1 MWKLLL
7 PKSTAART
15 SGTGRGAG
23 RALGLVSGGR
33 AVTAAGAGLGAGCR
47 GVGRGKR
54 QPRAWG
60 QVQAAAKDEPQPQ
73 VVVACGLRITNCAPS
88 RPSRESISAPVRYCT
103 LTGSTSSFTPRF
115 STQVSPSWICSSNSK
130 PYCSP
135 EQPPPCTNT
144 RSMSFGFP
152 SPRIRSP
159 TLRAAASV
167 NRSRGASCS
176 ASVVLIDLLLWAQSR
191 SPLRR
196 GQSRTSHPQVPS
208 ALLALPRGL
217 RRKTHQLSLDLGAQG
232 HFNDAVVNVALD
244 AGGRPQNH
252 AFAGVDIA
260 LDRPLQPHVRHVH
273 RPFDGAGSA
282 DRQGRIR
289 GPAGA
294 NPTGDMAVQV
304 QPALEFDIAVHA
316 RSLADQRIDARG
328 PGIAVEHDGSDS
340 AWNLR
345 LRERPRRSTGT
356 SARAAPRHG
365 GPSSPGR

>member
-103 LTGSTSSFTPRF
+103 LIGSTSSFTPRF

-135 EQPPPCTNT
+135 EQPPPCPNT

-167 NRSRGASCS
+167 NRSAGASCS

-191 SPLRR
+191 SPLGR
-196 GQSRTSHPQVPS
+196 GQSRTSHPQGPS
-208 ALLALPRGL
+208 ALPALALARRRGL
-217 RRKTHQLSLDLGAQG
+217 RSHAHQFSHDLGAHG

-244 AGGRPQNH
+244 AGCGAQKPG
-252 AFAGVDIA
+252 FAGREVP
-260 LDRPLQPHVRHVH
+260 LDRTLKHHARHNQGSLI
-273 RPFDGAGSA
+273 GAGCARRELLTPRPAGGNASA
-282 DRQGRIR
+282 D
-289 GPAGA
+289 
-294 NPTGDMAVQV
+294 
-304 QPALEFDIAVHA
+304 
-316 RSLADQRIDARG
+316 
-328 PGIAVEHDGSDS
+328 
-340 AWNLR
+340 
-345 LRERPRRSTGT
+345 
-356 SARAAPRHG
+356 
-365 GPSSPGR
+365 